1 MPDEPT
7 TGGQAEAPTPDATG
21 AGQPDASAPTMIEVN
36 GQNLTME
43 QAKSNFEAAQREMRE
58 KQQLAADRGRELDGY
73 RQWADPIRDRY
84 NQDSAYK
91 ESFDALYAEQAA
103 QAAQQPQQQHTL
115 SPDYQRQMQV
125 EQQVHTLT
133 IDRDIQRLKA
143 EGLPLTKEQEMD
155 LVKRLH
161 VNQHED
167 VESAYFKLFGRDAIA
182 AARGDATRETAEHI
196 ARNSD
201 SYDAPK
207 GGSVQKGPKVD
218 VSKLSNKE
226 FEQAA
231 VERIAKD
238 LF

>member
-7 TGGQAEAPTPDATG
+7 TGGQAEATTPDVS
-21 AGQPDASAPTMIEVN
+21 GQSDAAAPTMIEVN
-36 GQNLTME
+36 GQNLTIE
-43 QAKSNFEAAQREMRE
+43 QAKANFEAGQREMRE
-58 KQQLAADRGRELDGY
+58 KQQLAADQGRELDGY

-115 SPDYQRQMQV
+115 SPDYQRQMQL
-125 EQQVHTLT
+125 EAQVHRLT
-133 IDRDIQRLKA
+133 IEGDISKLKG
-143 EGLPLTKEQEMD
+143 EGLNLDKDME
-155 LVKRLH
+155 VKLLQHMHTNSLH
-161 VNQHED
+161 DTEA
-167 VESAYFKLFGRDAIA
+167 AYWKLFGRDAVH

-218 VSKLSNKE
+218 VSKLSPKE
-226 FEQAA
+226 FEEATI
-231 VERIAKD
+231 ERIAKD